1 VEPRVRAVSVSDG
14 VGLLPCGR
22 GGTGHEWLTG
32 MARLASEMRAH
43 ERVVSS
49 TGGRRTSR
57 RKRMVVIRPWRSRS
71 RARARAREVSDSLSP
86 SLLPY
91 HERKQG
97 DDGGRRTARMPGW
110 MVYVPCRRFRERISR
125 RTHRHQQ
132 PDDASMHAW
141 TWRRALLA
149 ASRRVGV
156 CLGFLPSSASAR
168 LQLDRRLC

>member
-1 VEPRVRAVSVSDG
+1 
-14 VGLLPCGR
+14 
-22 GGTGHEWLTG
+22 
-32 MARLASEMRAH
+32 MRAH